1 MCAAPVLVSRKVAAK
16 SYAQAIVVNSG
27 CANACTG
34 EQGLKDAEAMQ
45 AQTAE
50 LLGVENDAVYVCS
63 TGVIGHFM
71 PMDKLAKA
79 LPMLLTL
86 WTKPAAKAAP
96 WQSRQRI
103 LLSSMR
109 LMSLN

>member
-1 MCAAPVLVSRKVAAK
+1 MRQK

-45 AQTAE
+45 AQAAE

-71 PMDKLAKA
+71 PMDKLAKGIA
-79 LPMLLTL
+79 DAVDAMDETARKLRHGNPDNGYF
-86 WTKPAAKAAP
+86 
-96 WQSRQRI
+96 I
-103 LLSSMR
+103 NMR
-109 LMSLN
+109 L